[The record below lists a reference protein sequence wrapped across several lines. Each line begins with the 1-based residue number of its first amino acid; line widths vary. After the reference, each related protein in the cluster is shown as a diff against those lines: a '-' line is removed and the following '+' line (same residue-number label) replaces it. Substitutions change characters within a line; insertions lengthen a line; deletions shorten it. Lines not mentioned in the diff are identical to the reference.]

1 MTSPATSYEPPP
13 LSKYGQARFVVD
25 ALDVQAARDLGL
37 LRDDVVLDSENS
49 VAENYGL
56 RRLQY
61 IFLQTTLLLMHYTC
75 STMIALDACH
85 STISVMAPLNKRGKH
100 TRNFQRNLDG
110 SFYRLRVHQNLAN
123 RPPPEEIPAFRP
135 QSG

>member
-1 MTSPATSYEPPP
+1 MTSPATSYELPH
-13 LSKYGQARFVVD
+13 LSKYGQTRFVVD

-56 RRLQY
+56 VY
-61 IFLQTTLLLMHYTC
+61 DP
-75 STMIALDACH
+75 LDACH

-110 SFYRLRVHQNLAN
+110 SFYRLRVNQNLAN
-123 RPPPEEIPAFRP
+123 RPPPEENPAFRP
-135 QSG
+135 QSGNDLFRGRQAQKG

>member
-1 MTSPATSYEPPP
+1 MTSPATSYEPPM
-13 LSKYGQARFVVD
+13 LSKYGQARFV
-25 ALDVQAARDLGL
+25 AARDLGL

-56 RRLQY
+56 VRLQY
-61 IFLQTTLLLMHYTC
+61 ILFLQTTSLLMHYTS

-110 SFYRLRVHQNLAN
+110 SFYRLRVNQNLAN
-123 RPPPEEIPAFRP
+123 RPPPEENPAFRP
-135 QSG
+135 